1 MVFHRERENERPP
14 LSCILPHLYLGAET
28 DVTQDSLSARGIS
41 YVLSVSRCS
50 PQPTFLPKSQYLRI
64 PIDDS
69 LRDDLLP
76 WIPQALRFID
86 GAMSLGSSVLVH
98 CAAGISRSPAL
109 AVAYIMH
116 HLGMDLDHAY
126 RFVKERRPSISPNFN
141 FLGQLQLFQGTL
153 TPACTNTRRTLEPSG
168 RALDPPQPFP
178 TSDHTD
184 CSSSVS
190 LSTKLNPGA
199 QDMKR
204 GNKEHGEGVKL
215 NTHCDTSNSKDD
227 TAEQSGN
234 KGLAQSKAPEFTLA
248 LSDRLKSLTL
258 SLQPIEVQAPSEDQR
273 GPQKPVTLQLPSDPA
288 SVSEKRQRLTLA
300 LTPVSASLHTPP
312 RATTQSSKRA
322 DLRQDATSSSQLLH
336 TGESGARHRAR
347 KSQRKAEEEK
357 ERQRKASSSQ
367 HPNPHRAASRSLT
380 RRKDRQSQDRAV
392 TAQKDAEAKQRV
404 VKSHQGVPD
413 RSKPKTESI
422 REIPSMHINGSLQKV
437 HPPTAVEAV
446 EGLSGN
452 TDLMSPLSL
461 TVNKLLDWGEKML
474 LGVLLGPRIKVGQ
487 PALPYRC

>member
-1 MVFHRERENERPP
+1 MVFHRERENERLP

-86 GAMSLGSSVLVH
+86 GAMSLGCSVLVH

-109 AVAYIMH
+109 AVAYIMY

-153 TPACTNTRRTLEPSG
+153 TPACTNAHHTLEPSG
-168 RALDPPQPFP
+168 RALDLPQPFP
-178 TSDHTD
+178 TTDHTD
-184 CSSSVS
+184 CSSSVL
-190 LSTKLNPGA
+190 LSTKLNPSA

-204 GNKEHGEGVKL
+204 GNKEHGEGCV
-215 NTHCDTSNSKDD
+215 NTPCDTSNTKDG
-227 TAEQSGN
+227 TAVQSGN
-234 KGLAQSKAPEFTLA
+234 KGLAQTKSPEFTLS
-248 LSDRLKSLTL
+248 LSDKLKRLTL
-258 SLQPIEVQAPSEDQR
+258 SLQPIEVQALSEAQR
-273 GPQKPVTLQLPSDPA
+273 NPQKPITLQIPSDPV

-300 LTPVSASLHTPP
+300 LTPVSASLQTPQ
-312 RATTQSSKRA
+312 RHTTQSSKRA
-322 DLRQDATSSSQLLH
+322 ELRQDATTSSQLLH
-336 TGESGARHRAR
+336 MGESGAQHRAR

-357 ERQRKASSSQ
+357 ERQRNALSSQ
-367 HPNPHRAASRSLT
+367 HTNAHQGSLRSLT

-392 TAQKDAEAKQRV
+392 TARKDAEAKLRV
-404 VKSHQGVPD
+404 VKSHQGVPE

-422 REIPSMHINGSLQKV
+422 KEIPSMNINGSLQKV
-437 HPPTAVEAV
+437 HPSTAVEAV
-446 EGLSGN
+446 EGLSGD
-452 TDLMSPLSL
+452 THLVSPLSL